1 MPDEER
7 PGGRIG
13 DAADGGVAGG
23 AGEAGETGPA
33 CQFPEAE
40 FLSFISGLAAQTLMQ
55 LGEIENP
62 LEKKKAVNLQAAR
75 YSIDLIAMLQEK
87 TEGNLTDEE
96 KSYLGAV
103 LNDLRLR
110 FVAKTRTRPSPN

>member
-1 MPDEER
+1 MPDEGH

-13 DAADGGVAGG
+13 DAAGGRAAGG
-23 AGEAGETGPA
+23 AGGTGSAG
-33 CQFPEAE
+33 QFPEAD

-75 YSIDLIAMLQEK
+75 YSIDLVAMLQEK

-96 KSYLGAV
+96 KKYLGAV